1 MKLADVEGLLNCMHA
16 MYDKASRTLQAALD
30 GEAART

>member
-16 MYDKASRTLQAALD
+16 MYDKASRTL
-30 GEAART
+30 